1 MAVAGLGLDICSVE
15 RMKRLI
21 EGPRGQR
28 FLERVYTPG
37 ERDACAKRAD
47 PAAAYAARFAAKEA
61 LIKALGA
68 PEGLR
73 WRDMEVVRD
82 RGAPA
87 FQLSG
92 QARVEV
98 LRRDAAVHLSLSH
111 DAGVAAAAVVLDE
124 PR

>member
-1 MAVAGLGLDICSVE
+1 MAIAGLGLDLCSIA
-15 RMKRLI
+15 RMRRLL

-28 FLERVYTPG
+28 FVERVYTPG
-37 ERDACAKRAD
+37 EREACAQRAD

-82 RGAPA
+82 GGAPS
-87 FQLSG
+87 FQLFG
-92 QARVEV
+92 QAREEV
-98 LRRDAAVHLSLSH
+98 LRRNAAVHLSLSH
-111 DAGVAAAAVVLDE
+111 EAGMAAAAVIVDE
-124 PR
+124 RR